1 MNESQIHKGIVQWLN
16 VALPPGS
23 VVHHSPN
30 EGRHR
35 IQYRVHQK
43 QMGMFAGWPD
53 LELFIPPASWRK
65 LSEWQPVFLEVK
77 TAKGRLSPNQKA
89 AHKLL
94 TGVGCIVEVVRR
106 IEDTEEALN
115 KYIKLRGTA

>member
-16 VALPPGS
+16 VALPDGS

-53 LELFIPPASWRK
+53 LELFIPRGAGESSLNGNLYSWR
-65 LSEWQPVFLEVK
+65 SRQP
-77 TAKGRLSPNQKA
+77 KA
-89 AHKLL
+89 
-94 TGVGCIVEVVRR
+94 V
-106 IEDTEEALN
+106 
-115 KYIKLRGTA
+115 

>member
-1 MNESQIHKGIVQWLN
+1 VNESQIHKGIVQWLH
-16 VALPPGS
+16 VALPDGS
-23 VVHHSPN
+23 VIHHSPN

-65 LSEWQPVFLEVK
+65 LSEWEPVFLEVK

-94 TGVGCIVEVVRR
+94 TGVGCIVEVVRS
-106 IEDTEEALN
+106 IEDTEVALN
-115 KYIKLRGTA
+115 KYINLRGKL

>member
-1 MNESQIHKGIVQWLN
+1 MNEAQIHKGIVEWLAL
-16 VALPPGS
+16 ALPPNS

-35 IQYRVHQK
+35 VQYRVHQR

-77 TAKGRLSPNQKA
+77 TPKGRLSPNQKA

-94 TGVGCIVEVVRR
+94 TGVGCIVEVVRS
-106 IEDTEEALN
+106 IEETEEAL
-115 KYIKLRGTA
+115 KRLIKLRI